1 MDVSELRKKIWR
13 ALDEGRVDA
22 ASKRGEHD
30 AAKRVERDEM
40 QRAYDRFLETV
51 AVPLLK
57 QAQGILKAE
66 RQMFTVHAPAGGA
79 KLASDSSTQ
88 TFLEFTLDNSGDRPT
103 VLGRISRERGRQRVI
118 VDERPVTAGK
128 AVGELTEEDVAAFL
142 VAELP
147 KLVGGR

>member
-1 MDVSELRKKIWR
+1 MDVSELRKKILR

-22 ASKRGEHD
+22 VSKRERD
-30 AAKRVERDEM
+30 ASKRVERDEI
-40 QRAYDRFLETV
+40 QRAYDQFLETV

-66 RQMFTVHAPAGGA
+66 GQMFTVHAPAGGA

-88 TFLEFTLDNSGDRPT
+88 TFLEFMLDNSGERPSA
-103 VLGRISRERGRQRVI
+103 LGRISRERGRQRVI
-118 VDERPVTAGK
+118 VDERPIATGK
-128 AVGELTEEDVAAFL
+128 AVAELTEEDVAAFL